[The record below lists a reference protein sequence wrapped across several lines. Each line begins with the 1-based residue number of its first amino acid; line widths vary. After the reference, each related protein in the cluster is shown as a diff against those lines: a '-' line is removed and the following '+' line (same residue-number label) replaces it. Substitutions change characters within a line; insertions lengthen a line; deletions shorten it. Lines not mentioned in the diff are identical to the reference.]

1 MPDYLP
7 PLTALRAFEAAARHL
22 SFSKAAEELHV
33 TPAAI
38 SQQIRSLEDHLG
50 VALFHR
56 LNRGLSLTQ
65 EAEAGLGKLQEGFEA
80 ISQAVQ
86 QIRAYT
92 QVEALV
98 IWSAP
103 TFAAKWLIPRLQ
115 LFSSQN
121 PEISIRIEADP
132 HLIDHRREHLSMSDY
147 LQRHGIDVAISFGR
161 GDYPDCQADKLL
173 SATAVPLC
181 SPSLLHGEHSLRQA
195 DDLKHHTLLHD
206 DTHYEGRPGWR
217 EWCQAAR
224 LEGLDTERGVR
235 FNHVA
240 LALEAAIEGQGVV
253 LSLEQMAAADI
264 AAGRLVIPFGPRLPL
279 ENAYYIVSLE
289 SAAERSPVAAFRNW
303 ALAQSRN

>member
-1 MPDYLP
+1 MAEHLP

-22 SFSKAAEELHV
+22 SFSKAAEELYV

-50 VALFHR
+50 VTLFHR
-56 LNRGLSLTQ
+56 LNRGLTLTK

-86 QIRAYT
+86 QIRTYAQPET
-92 QVEALV
+92 LV

-103 TFAAKWLIPRLQ
+103 TLAAKWLIPRLHQ
-115 LFSSQN
+115 FSSQY
-121 PEISIRIEADP
+121 PDISIRIEADP
-132 HLIDHRREHLSMSDY
+132 HMIDYRREHLSLCDY
-147 LQRHGIDVAISFGR
+147 LQRHSVDVAISFGR
-161 GDYPDCQADKLL
+161 GDYPNCRTDKLL

-181 SPSLLHGEHSLRQA
+181 SPALLHGKQPLQQA
-195 DDLKHHTLLHD
+195 EDLKHHTLLHD

-217 EWCQAAR
+217 EWCRVAG

-264 AAGRLVIPFGPRLPL
+264 AAGRLLVPFGPRLPL
-279 ENAYYIVSLE
+279 QTAYYVVSPE
-289 SAAERSPVAAFRNW
+289 TVAEHSRVKAFRDW
-303 ALAQSRN
+303 ALAQAE